1 MWFAIAVLIDIHWH
15 ILAFRSFPPLNFGS
29 TSATVGV
36 VVEHVSCL
44 LHFFD
49 RGRERH
55 SLIFRQHLSGYVHKQ
70 SREENSRDESTAEPE
85 PAHLLLLLAGSQR
98 PLGGF
103 GSGQHF

>member
-1 MWFAIAVLIDIHWH
+1 MVDDKASLPERFAAPDSHPMI
-15 ILAFRSFPPLNFGS
+15 
-29 TSATVGV
+29 SAPELYPVAGHKSV
-36 VVEHVSCL
+36 R
-44 LHFFD
+44 